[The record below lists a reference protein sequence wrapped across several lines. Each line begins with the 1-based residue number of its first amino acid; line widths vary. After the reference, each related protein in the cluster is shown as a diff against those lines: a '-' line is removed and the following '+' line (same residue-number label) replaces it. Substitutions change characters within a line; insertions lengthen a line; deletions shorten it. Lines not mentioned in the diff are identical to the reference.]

1 MPYATIAYSP
11 TNNRPLYTSPPHH
24 THIPTQ
30 NHPPVPA
37 PQGHS
42 HSGESCR
49 KDSNKL
55 DGGSFYYL
63 PFYLYKSYFIAI
75 FEIFDF
81 RFSKVLIFDYRNF
94 YLADSQSLD
103 AQAQDSPLSGR

>member
-1 MPYATIAYSP
+1 MQLLPTIQQIIYQS
-11 TNNRPLYTSPPHH
+11 TSPPLRQTH
-24 THIPTQ
+24 TLNQ
-30 NHPPVPA
+30 NHPPEPA
-37 PQGHS
+37 PQSHS
-42 HSGESCR
+42 HSEESRR
-49 KDSNKL
+49 KDSDKL
-55 DGGSFYYL
+55 DGGSLYYL